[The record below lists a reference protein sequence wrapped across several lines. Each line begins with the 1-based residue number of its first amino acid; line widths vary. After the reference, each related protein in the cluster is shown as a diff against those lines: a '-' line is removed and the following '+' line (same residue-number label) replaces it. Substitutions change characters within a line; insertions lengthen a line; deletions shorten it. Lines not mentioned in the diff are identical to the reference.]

1 MRILSYNIHKGFT
14 FFNTRFVL
22 SYIRDNLRLVDPDV
36 VFLQEVLGS
45 HDGHARRVRGW
56 PEQSQFEFLA
66 DRLWPHHAYGKN
78 AVYDEGHH
86 GNALLSKYPIVLWE
100 NIDVS
105 NNRFERRG
113 MLHAVIERRRHQPHL
128 HVICLHLDL
137 FESGRERQVARLAH
151 RIERMVPH
159 DAPLIVAGDFN
170 DWKQRAGRI
179 LEQELDLVEIHKQ
192 VHGYHARSFPSW
204 WPFLPLDRMYCRGM
218 EIVTARVLSGT
229 PWCDLSDHAAY
240 LAELRPLDATTARHA
255 RRPGEGAHAAAGR
268 RAEHRPPSTHD
279 AHR

>member
-14 FFNTRFVL
+14 FGNTRFVL
-22 SYIRDNLRLVDPDV
+22 SHIRENLRMVDPDLV
-36 VFLQEVLGS
+36 LLQEVLGD
-45 HDGHARRVRGW
+45 HRGHARRLKEW
-56 PEQSQFEFLA
+56 PKESQFEYLA

-78 AVYDEGHH
+78 AVYSEGHH
-86 GNALLSKYPIVLWE
+86 GNALLSKNEIVLWE

-113 MLHAVIERRRHQPHL
+113 MLHAVVHAPQCNRDL

-137 FESGRERQVARLAH
+137 FSGGRERQMARLSQ
-151 RIERMVPH
+151 RIEQSVPR

-170 DWKQRAGRI
+170 DWKERCGRV
-179 LEQELDLVEIHKQ
+179 LESELDLVEIHKT

-204 WPFLPLDRMYCRGM
+204 WPFLPLDRMYCRGL
-218 EIVTARVLSGT
+218 EPIGAECLSGE

-240 LAELRPLDATTARHA
+240 LAEVRFRPTATRTVRRRRTA
-255 RRPGEGAHAAAGR
+255 
-268 RAEHRPPSTHD
+268 
-279 AHR
+279 